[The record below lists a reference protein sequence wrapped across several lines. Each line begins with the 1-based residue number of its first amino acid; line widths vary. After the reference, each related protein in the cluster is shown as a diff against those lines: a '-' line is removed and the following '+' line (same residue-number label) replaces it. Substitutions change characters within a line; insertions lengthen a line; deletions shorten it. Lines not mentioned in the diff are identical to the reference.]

1 MPAYRFGDDRGA
13 ALPTPTDPA
22 INATQPSQA
31 PTASARRLTPAS
43 YSVPSPA
50 RPQNR
55 ARPLTSHAANPCP
68 PDSNQP
74 VGLRNHA
81 TLTRICASWRDTR
94 PAKSRPAK
102 LPAARTRRD
111 PSPKCRAAA
120 PPRAAAAAEEAA
132 PAEAAAAARRARSP
146 ARGSS
151 TGRPRRRSRPRS
163 WPRRRRRAAIA
174 RGPRRR

>member
-81 TLTRICASWRDTR
+81 TLTRICASWRETR
-94 PAKSRPAK
+94 PAKLRPAK
-102 LPAARTRRD
+102 LPAAHTRRD
-111 PSPKCRAAA
+111 PSQQKC
-120 PPRAAAAAEEAA
+120 
-132 PAEAAAAARRARSP
+132 
-146 ARGSS
+146 
-151 TGRPRRRSRPRS
+151 
-163 WPRRRRRAAIA
+163 WRRRRR
-174 RGPRRR
+174 RRRSGSRREGFVRRVGVFAAEVGRRASA

>member
-1 MPAYRFGDDRGA
+1 VPAYRFGDDRGA

-81 TLTRICASWRDTR
+81 TLTRICASWRETR
-94 PAKSRPAK
+94 PAKLRPAK
-102 LPAARTRRD
+102 LPAAHTRRD
-111 PSPKCRAAA
+111 PSQQKC
-120 PPRAAAAAEEAA
+120 
-132 PAEAAAAARRARSP
+132 
-146 ARGSS
+146 
-151 TGRPRRRSRPRS
+151 
-163 WPRRRRRAAIA
+163 WRRRRR
-174 RGPRRR
+174 RRRSGSRREGFVRRVGVFAAEGGGGPALDSVGEAHS